1 MPNQK
6 KLPRAWVYARVPGD
20 CAAIRASYDA
30 CCRQAGD
37 DGCTVVGG
45 SIDYKGHG
53 PLRDGYQSMLR
64 SIRDSKVNCV
74 YVSRMRQIS
83 GKERYLYAFFKCA
96 MKHHVKVRTLEY
108 SLPDRL
114 QYGQA
119 VTLPEGIY
127 YCNAAVQ
134 YDALN
139 DWPLREVDGT
149 TFLQIEAGGQYELQY
164 EFADESWFT
173 EVTGQTRYY
182 TPLPLRR
189 PPADYLPEAAQIS
202 AYLTAPA
209 GFSQHCIVYLQNLY
223 SGTVY
228 ALDVYESNQL
238 AAVCTEADSG
248 LYAFLSARVAGDAAE
263 RYQFECEQKELNTDD
278 SASFHLTVTDTK
290 NPDAELCTPSRDEN
304 TAVQRAAAYNAP
316 AAAVPSAT
324 QTPEPTSSQLVQRS
338 KKSVNPFWNVLDF
351 LPIVFIGAGL
361 FWFRRKNRRGG
372 PKG

>member
-1 MPNQK
+1 MKRVLAILLLVPFIMMLAPPCLAAGNGEVTVSLVDLPAELQERSVLVTLSSAPN
-6 KLPRAWVYARVPGD
+6 D
-20 CAAIRASYDA
+20 TDA
-30 CCRQAGD
+30 
-37 DGCTVVGG
+37 VLV
-45 SIDYKGHG
+45 
-53 PLRDGYQSMLR
+53 
-64 SIRDSKVNCV
+64 
-74 YVSRMRQIS
+74 
-83 GKERYLYAFFKCA
+83 
-96 MKHHVKVRTLEY
+96 TLNGLNQY
-108 SLPDRL
+108 S
-114 QYGQA
+114 QT
-119 VTLPEGIY
+119 VTLPEGTY

-149 TFLQIEAGGQYELQY
+149 TFLLVEAGGQYELQY

-182 TPLPLRR
+182 TPQPLRQ
-189 PPADYLPEAAQIS
+189 PPSGYQPTTAPVS
-202 AYLTAPA
+202 AYLTAPV

-238 AAVCTEADSG
+238 TAVCTEADSG
-248 LYAFLSARVAGDAAE
+248 LYTFLSARVAGDAAE

-278 SASFHLTVTDTK
+278 GASFHLTVTDAK
-290 NPDAELCTPSRDEN
+290 NPDTDLSTPSHDEN
-304 TAVQRAAAYNAP
+304 TTVQRAASHNAP
-316 AAAVPSAT
+316 AAAAPSAT
-324 QTPEPTSSQLVQRS
+324 PTPEPTSSQPVQQS

-361 FWFRRKNRRGG
+361 FWFCRKNRRGG

>member
-1 MPNQK
+1 MKRVLAILFFVPFVMALAPPCHAAGKGEVAVSLVDVPSVLQERSVLITLGSGPSDTDAVLVTLNGLNQ
-6 KLPRAWVYARVPGD
+6 Y
-20 CAAIRASYDA
+20 S
-30 CCRQAGD
+30 Q
-37 DGCTVVGG
+37 TV
-45 SIDYKGHG
+45 
-53 PLRDGYQSMLR
+53 
-64 SIRDSKVNCV
+64 
-74 YVSRMRQIS
+74 
-83 GKERYLYAFFKCA
+83 A
-96 MKHHVKVRTLEY
+96 
-108 SLPDRL
+108 
-114 QYGQA
+114 
-119 VTLPEGIY
+119 LPEGTY

-149 TFLQIEAGGQYELQY
+149 TFLRVEAGGQYELQY

-182 TPLPLRR
+182 TPLPLRQL
-189 PPADYLPEAAQIS
+189 PADYLPETAQIS
-202 AYLTAPA
+202 SYLTAPA

-248 LYAFLSARVAGDAAE
+248 LYAFLSARVAGDAAK

-278 SASFHLTVTDTK
+278 GASFRLTVTDTK
-290 NPDAELCTPSRDEN
+290 NPDADLSTPSHDEN
-304 TAVQRAAAYNAP
+304 TTVQRAAAYNAP
-316 AAAVPSAT
+316 ATAVPSAT
-324 QTPEPTSSQLVQRS
+324 LTPEPTSSQPVQES
-338 KKSVNPFWNVLDF
+338 KKSENPFWNVLDF

-361 FWFRRKNRRGG
+361 FWFRQKNRRGG

>member
-1 MPNQK
+1 MRVTLGDGPNDTNAV
-6 KLPRAWVYARVPGD
+6 LV
-20 CAAIRASYDA
+20 
-30 CCRQAGD
+30 
-37 DGCTVVGG
+37 
-45 SIDYKGHG
+45 
-53 PLRDGYQSMLR
+53 
-64 SIRDSKVNCV
+64 
-74 YVSRMRQIS
+74 
-83 GKERYLYAFFKCA
+83 
-96 MKHHVKVRTLEY
+96 TLNGLNQY
-108 SLPDRL
+108 S
-114 QYGQA
+114 QT
-119 VTLPEGIY
+119 VTLPEGTY

-149 TFLQIEAGGQYELQY
+149 TFLQVEAGGQYELQY
-164 EFADESWFT
+164 EFAGESWFT

-182 TPLPLRR
+182 TPLPLHQ

-248 LYAFLSARVAGDAAE
+248 LYMFLSARVVGDAAE
-263 RYQFECEQKELNTDD
+263 RYQFECEQKEVNTDD
-278 SASFHLTVTDTK
+278 GASFHLTVTDMK

-304 TAVQRAAAYNAP
+304 AAVQRAAAYNATT
-316 AAAVPSAT
+316 AATPSAAP
-324 QTPEPTSSQLVQRS
+324 TPEPTSSQPVRQS
-338 KKSVNPFWNVLDF
+338 KKTANAFWNVLDF
-351 LPIVFIGAGL
+351 LPIGVIGVGL
-361 FWFRRKNRRGG
+361 FWFWQKHRRGG

>member
-1 MPNQK
+1 MKRVLAILLFVPFVMALAPPCHAAGYAEIAISLVDVPSELQEGSVLITLGSGPN
-6 KLPRAWVYARVPGD
+6 D
-20 CAAIRASYDA
+20 TDA
-30 CCRQAGD
+30 
-37 DGCTVVGG
+37 VLV
-45 SIDYKGHG
+45 
-53 PLRDGYQSMLR
+53 
-64 SIRDSKVNCV
+64 
-74 YVSRMRQIS
+74 
-83 GKERYLYAFFKCA
+83 
-96 MKHHVKVRTLEY
+96 TLNG
-108 SLPDRL
+108 LN

-119 VTLPEGIY
+119 VTLSEGTY

-149 TFLQIEAGGQYELQY
+149 TFLQVEAGGQYELQY
-164 EFADESWFT
+164 KFADESWFT

-182 TPLPLRR
+182 TQLPLRQ

-223 SGTVY
+223 SGKVY

-238 AAVCTEADSG
+238 AVVCTEADSG
-248 LYAFLSARVAGDAAE
+248 LYTFLSARVVGDAAG

-290 NPDAELCTPSRDEN
+290 NPDADLRTPSRDEN
-304 TAVQRAAAYNAP
+304 ATVQRAAAYNAP
-316 AAAVPSAT
+316 SAATPSAT
-324 QTPEPTSSQLVQRS
+324 LAPEPTSSQPVQQS
-338 KKSVNPFWNVLDF
+338 KKPANPFWNVLDF

-361 FWFRRKNRRGG
+361 FWFRQKNRRGG